1 MGKALQIRVTA
12 VTWNEDLLEQLWPQL
27 SELAFSVPIKHENHG
42 VLEMV
47 RALDEGLQF
56 LPWSQAR
63 RAALGPGIHEAA
75 RIKAALEAA
84 LADPDLFT
92 RDPAA
97 FTRTTGRLAAL
108 EEEQTALLLRW
119 EAVEQR
125 LQELGELSG

>member
-27 SELAFSVPIKHENHG
+27 RELAFSVPIKHENHG

-84 LADPDLFT
+84 LADWQPREANVLSDKLEDVLDDLE
-92 RDPAA
+92 RA
-97 FTRTTGRLAAL
+97 FVA
-108 EEEQTALLLRW
+108 
-119 EAVEQR
+119 
-125 LQELGELSG
+125 